1 MTVSEKIKYY
11 RNMRGISQ
19 EMLGELSGINSATI
33 KKYEYGI
40 RNPKPDQLLKIAGA
54 LGISIY
60 QFMDFDIETTSDVLT
75 LLFQLDEQI
84 DMNFEMKKDRKG
96 NPVPSSIKISFDN
109 VDINERL
116 AKYIKAKGL
125 CDSVIAD
132 TEGYASAKEHETE
145 IGRAHE
151 AAIAEIQADVAE
163 IKHHLIDSN
172 RIVKKGTHG
181 NVFKLNTDAKE

>member
-1 MTVSEKIKYY
+1 
-11 RNMRGISQ
+11 MRGISQ

-33 KKYEYGI
+33 KKYEYEI

-96 NPVPSSIKISFDN
+96 NLVPSSIKISFDN

-125 CDSVIAD
+125 CNSVISD
-132 TEGYASAKEHETE
+132 TEGYATAEE
-145 IGRAHE
+145 HE
-151 AAIAEIQADVAE
+151 AAIADMRADVEE
-163 IKHHLIDSN
+163 IKSHLIDSS
-172 RIVKKGTHG
+172 RIIRKVTQG
-181 NVFKLNTDAKE
+181 NTFKLNTSVEK

>member
-84 DMNFEMKKDRKG
+84 AMNFEMKKDRKG

-109 VDINERL
+109 ADINERL

-125 CDSVIAD
+125 CDAVIAD
-132 TEGYASAKEHETE
+132 AGGYATAKEHE
-145 IGRAHE
+145 
-151 AAIAEIQADVAE
+151 AAVASMQTDVAE
-163 IKHHLIDSN
+163 IKNHLIDSS
-172 RIVKKGTHG
+172 RIVRKGTQE
-181 NVFKLNTDAKE
+181 NTFKLNANGKK